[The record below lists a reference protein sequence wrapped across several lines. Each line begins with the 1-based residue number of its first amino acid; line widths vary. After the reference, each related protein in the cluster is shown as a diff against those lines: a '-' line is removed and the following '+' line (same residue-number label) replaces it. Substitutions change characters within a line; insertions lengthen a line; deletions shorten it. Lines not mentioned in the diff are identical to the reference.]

1 MAAVNLGDKILV
13 TFYGE
18 LLNQRIINTFWYQ
31 VSALTGSPNTATFA
45 TALIAQIKT
54 AGGLRDSFVDVAPQN
69 YGLGQIW
76 AQFIEPT
83 RVVKVIDNTADAGN
97 WPVDADTANVA
108 AVITRRGDLAGRKH
122 VGSLHVPISTD
133 PTAIIAGSLSAALKV
148 KTDALATDIA
158 SAQVLAGLG
167 TCNPILR
174 NGPLTTDVTV
184 INNAFSQTTVRTMR
198 RRTVGRG
205 I

>member
-31 VSALTGSPNTATFA
+31 VSALTGSPNTSTFA

>member
-1 MAAVNLGDKILV
+1 MASVNLGDKILV
-13 TFYGE
+13 TFKGE
-18 LLNQRIINTFWYQ
+18 LLGQRILSTFWYQ
-31 VSALTGSPNTATFA
+31 VSALTGTPNTATFA

-69 YGLGQIW
+69 YSLGEIW

-83 RVVKVIDNTADAGN
+83 RVVKVIDNTADGGN

-158 SAQVLAGLG
+158 SVQTLAGIG
-167 TCNPILR
+167 TANPILR